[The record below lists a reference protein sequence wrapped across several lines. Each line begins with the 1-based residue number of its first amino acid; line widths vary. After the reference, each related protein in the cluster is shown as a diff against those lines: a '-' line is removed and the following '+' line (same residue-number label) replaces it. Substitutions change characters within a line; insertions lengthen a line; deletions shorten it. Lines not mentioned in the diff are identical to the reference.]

1 MVSWRL
7 LSLVTAL
14 GLLAA
19 CATPA
24 PAPGPQRPAAPAASA
39 STPEAALRPAAAL
52 RESLRLGLNT
62 VSASMA
68 PLWIAKDAGIF
79 EEYGFAVELIT
90 LQSSS
95 QVAKVMASG
104 EVPVAIS
111 AAAGVVD
118 AVLAGDDQVLLSGM
132 QNYMNFWLYGRP
144 EVRSI
149 ADLRGKKI
157 GTTRLGSGA
166 HLAALKA
173 LQQYQLEPDRD
184 VAVLQVGGMGEVYG
198 ALTAGAIDAG
208 VLSIPFNLEAHNA
221 GYPLVFDVSA
231 QRIPYLQNGL
241 ASTRTYIERH
251 EDQIRRLMQAHIA
264 GLARVHLDKP
274 ATLEVMA
281 RYLRTDDRELLGR
294 TYDLLVPLLERVPYP
309 TAESIQTVI
318 DQRADQFPQARQLTP
333 AQLSD
338 DRFVRELEQNGFVAR
353 VYGGGPTAGR

>member
-1 MVSWRL
+1 MACWRL
-7 LSLVTAL
+7 LARAIVL

-19 CATPA
+19 CSA
-24 PAPGPQRPAAPAASA
+24 PSAPPGTGSSRAPAAGD
-39 STPEAALRPAAAL
+39 AAASRSATVP
-52 RESLRLGLNT
+52 REPLRLGLNT

-68 PLWIAKDAGIF
+68 PLWLAKDAGIF
-79 EEYGFAVELIT
+79 EEYGFDVDLIT

-118 AVLAGDDQVLLSGM
+118 AVLAGDDQVLISGI
-132 QNYMNFWLYGRP
+132 QNYMNFWIYGRP
-144 EVRSI
+144 EVHSI
-149 ADLRGKKI
+149 ADLRGKKL

-184 VAVLQVGGMGEVYG
+184 VAVLQVGGMGEVFG
-198 ALTAGAIDAG
+198 ALSAGAVDAG
-208 VLSIPFNLEAHNA
+208 VLSIPFNLEAEAA
-221 GYPLVFDVSA
+221 GFPLVFDVSA
-231 QRIPYLQNGL
+231 QRIPYLQNGMATTRSYL
-241 ASTRTYIERH
+241 AQHDE
-251 EDQIRRLMQAHIA
+251 QVRRLMMAHVA

-274 ATLEVMA
+274 ATLDVMA
-281 RYLRTDDRELLGR
+281 RYLRTEDRDLLSR
-294 TYDLLVPLLERVPYP
+294 TYDTLVPLLERVPYP

-318 DQRADQFPQARQLTP
+318 DQRAEQQPQARQLTP

-338 DRFVRELEQNGFVAR
+338 DHFVRELEQNGFVAR
-353 VYGGGPTAGR
+353 VYGAGPPAAR